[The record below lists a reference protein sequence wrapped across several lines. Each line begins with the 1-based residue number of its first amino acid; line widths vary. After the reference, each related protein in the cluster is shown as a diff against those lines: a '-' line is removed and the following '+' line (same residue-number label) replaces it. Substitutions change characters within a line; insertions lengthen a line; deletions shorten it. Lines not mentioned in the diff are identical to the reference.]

1 VPPTSFVARVQ
12 QTESFFSHHHGA
24 WARGMPVEM
33 ASMTLCLGFM
43 AVEITGNLDYF
54 VISLCKD
61 LVSSQH
67 GL

>member
-1 VPPTSFVARVQ
+1 
-12 QTESFFSHHHGA
+12 
-24 WARGMPVEM
+24 MPVEM